1 MHNDSGIGIDG
12 LLSAVGLGPGDPE
25 LLTVKALGVLEKADL
40 VLTPKSSGKE
50 RSIARDIITGAV
62 GHELNYRDLPYTMTR
77 SKAERERYWDEVAE
91 DVLELLKE
99 GRHVVFTT
107 LGDLSLYSTFQYF
120 RNSWNKLNTGVSIF
134 TVPGIS
140 SFQAAAA
147 VLENDIALG
156 KETFCVTPLPENPK
170 ELDKLLLMHDT
181 VVIMKVGRHLGKL
194 REYLK
199 LKNLLSSSSFV
210 SRVTMEDEVKV
221 ISMEDLTENT
231 EGYLSIVLVNT
242 GGGAT

>member
-1 MHNDSGIGIDG
+1 MHNDSSLGVNG

-25 LLTVKALGVLEKADL
+25 LLTVKALKILEKADL
-40 VLTPKSSGKE
+40 VLTPKSAAKE
-50 RSIARDIITGAV
+50 RSIAREIITGAV

-77 SKAERERYWDEVAE
+77 SKVERERYWDKVAGN
-91 DVLELLKE
+91 VLELVKE
-99 GRHVVFTT
+99 GQHVVFTT

-156 KETFCVTPLPENPK
+156 GETFCVTPLPENPE
-170 ELDKLLLMHDT
+170 ELDKLLDMHDT
-181 VVIMKVGRHLGKL
+181 VVIMKVGRDLGKL
-194 REYLK
+194 RKYLK
-199 LKNLLSSSSFV
+199 FKNLLSSSGFV
-210 SRVTMEDEVKV
+210 SRATMKDEIKV
-221 ISMEDLTENT
+221 LSMEDLTENI

-242 GGGAT
+242 GGAAK